1 MGPRRYVA
9 LNPADALKQIRTELG
24 PEAVVLSN
32 REVAEGVEI
41 VAIRPEDLASM
52 SGERSMVAP
61 NLDGAPFAALP
72 MPPSPR
78 APAGSGGGPL
88 VGSRSSGAPSGGGA
102 SGKSRPSR
110 PEGASGSRGRTAIPV
125 IEASPAANRPRAP
138 GSSVMARQRRIEEG
152 QPQSRPLGSGINH
165 ELIIANVSQRSDRDR
180 RRNPVY
186 PPDSD
191 TRVRAKAADT
201 GRDGARD
208 GGGDGGGRRAS
219 VGQAQQPG
227 LPAGPKLAPP
237 VEHDESLHHDSQ
249 LHDDDHSDHADHH
262 DHRHDDHRDQHDDD
276 HAVQSRDNHSD
287 LDRGH
292 ARSKRQGQSSDQ
304 HSARESRLQH
314 QDDPSP
320 SELARDL
327 AEVKRLLQTHVAH
340 TVAAAMSAD
349 SPVRAELLKQMFAA
363 GFSAGMASEMVSQM
377 PEQADIHSAVR
388 WMQERLKADLQTLDV
403 VSTIDEGG
411 VYAFIGP
418 TGVGK
423 TTMVAKL
430 AARCVLRFGRSQVA
444 LLTTDTYRIGAQEQL
459 KVFAKILGLT
469 ITSVRDGADLAHKL
483 EELSRKHVVL
493 LDTAGMG
500 QRDQLMIEQL
510 SLLAEGR
517 QHLKRVLVVS
527 ATTGLHTL
535 DDVYE
540 TYRQALGQEPFWGV
554 VLTKLDEAVSLA
566 PMVECVI
573 RHQLPVLFM
582 ANGQRVPEDLH
593 VPNTGYLVHRSLRV
607 KASIAGSTPL
617 DDHIPTLI
625 ADNLDAWARK
635 KA

>member
-9 LNPADALKQIRTELG
+9 LNPADALKQIRAELG

-32 REVAEGVEI
+32 REVADGVEI
-41 VAIRPEDLASM
+41 VAIRPEDLAKM
-52 SGERSMVAP
+52 SGERSVVMP
-61 NLDGAPFAALP
+61 NPDSAPFAALP
-72 MPPSPR
+72 MPATGATNSPPAVGAADTAVR
-78 APAGSGGGPL
+78 KSAAQRPRPASPTIPVVAPAQ
-88 VGSRSSGAPSGGGA
+88 PSA
-102 SGKSRPSR
+102 RQ
-110 PEGASGSRGRTAIPV
+110 
-125 IEASPAANRPRAP
+125 RAP
-138 GSSVMARQRRIEEG
+138 GASVMARQRRIEDD
-152 QPQSRPLGSGINH
+152 QPANRPLGSGVKH
-165 ELIIANVSQRSDRDR
+165 ELVIANVSQRSDRDR

-186 PPDSD
+186 PPPAA
-191 TRVRAKAADT
+191 AKAPT
-201 GRDGARD
+201 H
-208 GGGDGGGRRAS
+208 RA
-219 VGQAQQPG
+219 A
-227 LPAGPKLAPP
+227 APP
-237 VEHDESLHHDSQ
+237 VQRKAGASERAPQSEPRHFDEEHLDDEHDLHPDDIAGNHRHASEHDYDHAQ
-249 LHDDDHSDHADHH
+249 DDDHDDEPVRRSRNGGSGEAAQGRGRAASTARQQQGTFGPHH
-262 DHRHDDHRDQHDDD
+262 DYADE
-276 HAVQSRDNHSD
+276 AN
-287 LDRGH
+287 
-292 ARSKRQGQSSDQ
+292 
-304 HSARESRLQH
+304 
-314 QDDPSP
+314 P

-340 TVAAAMSAD
+340 TVAAAMTSD
-349 SPVRAELLKQMFAA
+349 TPVRAELLKLMFSA
-363 GFSAGMASEMVSQM
+363 GFSAGMASSMVAEM
-377 PEQADIHSAVR
+377 PEQTDIHAAVR
-388 WMQERLKADLQTLDV
+388 WMQERLKSELQTLDV
-403 VSTIDEGG
+403 VGSIDDGG

-469 ITSVRDGADLAHKL
+469 ITSIRDGADLAHKL
-483 EELSRKHVVL
+483 DELSRKHVVL

-517 QHLKRVLVVS
+517 QKLKRVLVVS

-540 TYRQALGQEPFWGV
+540 TYRQALGESPFWGV

-566 PMVECVI
+566 PMVECAI
-573 RHQLPVLFM
+573 RHRLPVLFM

-607 KASIAGSTPL
+607 KASIAGSTPH

>member
-72 MPPSPR
+72 IPTPARPS
-78 APAGSGGGPL
+78 AGSGTE
-88 VGSRSSGAPSGGGA
+88 SSINARSSETTPS
-102 SGKSRPSR
+102 KTRPSR
-110 PEGASGSRGRTAIPV
+110 SESGSGSSRGRPTIPV
-125 IEASPAANRPRAP
+125 VETSPEAHRQRVP

-152 QPQSRPLGSGINH
+152 QPQSRTLGSGINH
-165 ELIIANVSQRSDRDR
+165 ELIIANVSQRGDRDR

-186 PPDSD
+186 PPDSE
-191 TRVRAKAADT
+191 TRGRARAPTAN
-201 GRDGARD
+201 
-208 GGGDGGGRRAS
+208 GGRRPS
-219 VGQAQQPG
+219 VGQAQQPAQ
-227 LPAGPKLAPP
+227 PVISKHAPP
-237 VEHDESLHHDSQ
+237 LEQDDSLHQ
-249 LHDDDHSDHADHH
+249 DHGDN
-262 DHRHDDHRDQHDDD
+262 HDDHDEDNRDDQRDHQEDFQSAQALGNHHGQDRTQTRDKRQNQSSGPLLAGESRPQHHDD
-276 HAVQSRDNHSD
+276 
-287 LDRGH
+287 
-292 ARSKRQGQSSDQ
+292 
-304 HSARESRLQH
+304 
-314 QDDPSP
+314 PIP

-349 SPVRAELLKQMFAA
+349 SPTRAELLKLMFAA

-377 PEQADIHSAVR
+377 PEQADIHNAVR

-423 TTMVAKL
+423 TTIVAKL

>member
-52 SGERSMVAP
+52 SGERSMVSP
-61 NLDGAPFAALP
+61 NPDGAPFAALP
-72 MPPSPR
+72 MPAATRP
-78 APAGSGGGPL
+78 PAGGAN
-88 VGSRSSGAPSGGGA
+88 APSGGADRSPDRGAGRGSAAA
-102 SGKSRPSR
+102 SGGRSATQTGTKTTRSES
-110 PEGASGSRGRTAIPV
+110 GSGSRGRAAIPV
-125 IEASPAANRPRAP
+125 VESSPPAGRQRAP
-138 GSSVMARQRRIEEG
+138 GASVMARQRRIEEG
-152 QPQSRPLGSGINH
+152 QPANRPLGAGINH
-165 ELIIANVSQRSDRDR
+165 ELVIANVSQRSDRDR

-186 PPDSD
+186 PPPEVE
-191 TRVRAKAADT
+191 TRGRVNPPAAEA
-201 GRDGARD
+201 GRGTPVART
-208 GGGDGGGRRAS
+208 
-219 VGQAQQPG
+219 QQPAQPTPKQAT
-227 LPAGPKLAPP
+227 LPIEQGR
-237 VEHDESLHHDSQ
+237 ERDYQSEQ
-249 LHDDDHSDHADHH
+249 HDDHDDHHGHDQDQDHH
-262 DHRHDDHRDQHDDD
+262 DHPDQRLSQHEP
-276 HAVQSRDNHSD
+276 QSHHP
-287 LDRGH
+287 GH
-292 ARSKRQGQSSDQ
+292 
-304 HSARESRLQH
+304 RESRSA
-314 QDDPSP
+314 QDQNSSDPSR

-349 SPVRAELLKQMFAA
+349 TPVRAELLKQMFAA
-363 GFSAGMASEMVSQM
+363 GFSAGMASDMVSQM

>member
-72 MPPSPR
+72 MPSARLPSG
-78 APAGSGGGPL
+78 GSGGPL
-88 VGSRSSGAPSGGGA
+88 VASQSGGSQSSSAAPTKSRISRSEGQSGA
-102 SGKSRPSR
+102 
-110 PEGASGSRGRTAIPV
+110 RGRSAIPV
-125 IEASPAANRPRAP
+125 VEATALSSRSRAP
-138 GSSVMARQRRIEEG
+138 GASVMARQRRIEEG

-186 PPDSD
+186 PPDSE
-191 TRVRAKAADT
+191 TRGRAKAAAGDS
-201 GRDGARD
+201 GRDGVQD
-208 GGGDGGGRRAS
+208 GSRRTS
-219 VGQAQQPG
+219 VGQAQQPA
-227 LPAGPKLAPP
+227 LPASPKLAPP
-237 VEHDESLHHDSQ
+237 SEHDDSRHHDDH
-249 LHDDDHSDHADHH
+249 LRHDDPAEHH
-262 DHRHDDHRDQHDDD
+262 DHQHDNHEDQHDDG
-276 HAVQSRDNHSD
+276 HPVQAPGDDYRQE
-287 LDRGH
+287 RGQG
-292 ARSKRQGQSSDQ
+292 RNKRAEYSNDPGQ
-304 HSARESRLQH
+304 
-314 QDDPSP
+314 

-363 GFSAGMASEMVSQM
+363 GFSAGMASEMVAQM

-388 WMQERLKADLQTLDV
+388 WMQERLKADLRTLDV

>member
-52 SGERSMVAP
+52 SGERSMVSP
-61 NLDGAPFAALP
+61 NPDGAPFAALP
-72 MPPSPR
+72 MPTATRP
-78 APAGSGGGPL
+78 PASGIGT
-88 VGSRSSGAPSGGGA
+88 PSGGANRSADRSPERGPDRGA
-102 SGKSRPSR
+102 GRGLATGPGGRPS
-110 PEGASGSRGRTAIPV
+110 AQSGTKTTRSESGPAPRGRSAIPV
-125 IEASPAANRPRAP
+125 VESSPPAGRQRAP
-138 GSSVMARQRRIEEG
+138 GASVMARQRRIEEG
-152 QPQSRPLGSGINH
+152 QPANRPLGAGINH
-165 ELIIANVSQRSDRDR
+165 ELVIANVSQRSDRDR

-186 PPDSD
+186 PPPDVE
-191 TRVRAKAADT
+191 TRGRANPPASEA
-201 GRDGARD
+201 GRGTSVARTQQ
-208 GGGDGGGRRAS
+208 
-219 VGQAQQPG
+219 QAQPTSEQATPPIEQDHDRDFQHEQHDDEHDDHHHAQDQDHHDRPDQRLSQHESQGQQPG
-227 LPAGPKLAPP
+227 DR
-237 VEHDESLHHDSQ
+237 EYRSS
-249 LHDDDHSDHADHH
+249 
-262 DHRHDDHRDQHDDD
+262 RDQN
-276 HAVQSRDNHSD
+276 SN
-287 LDRGH
+287 
-292 ARSKRQGQSSDQ
+292 
-304 HSARESRLQH
+304 
-314 QDDPSP
+314 DPSR

-349 SPVRAELLKQMFAA
+349 TPVRAELLKQMFGA
-363 GFSAGMASEMVSQM
+363 GFSAGMASDMVSQM

-493 LDTAGMG
+493 LDPAGMG

>member
-72 MPPSPR
+72 MPPAR
-78 APAGSGGGPL
+78 LPAGGGGPL
-88 VGSRSSGAPSGGGA
+88 VASQSGGSQSSSA
-102 SGKSRPSR
+102 APAKSRNTRSEGSPS
-110 PEGASGSRGRTAIPV
+110 SRGRSAIPV
-125 IEASPAANRPRAP
+125 VETSPAANRPRAP

-186 PPDSD
+186 PPDSE
-191 TRVRAKAADT
+191 TRGRAKAPAVDG
-201 GRDGARD
+201 GRDGGRD
-208 GGGDGGGRRAS
+208 GVQDGSRRAS
-219 VGQAQQPG
+219 VGPAQQPA
-227 LPAGPKLAPP
+227 LPASPKLAPP
-237 VEHDESLHHDSQ
+237 SEHDDSRHHDDH
-249 LHDDDHSDHADHH
+249 LRHDDPADHH
-262 DHRHDDHRDQHDDD
+262 VHQHDDHEDQHDDG
-276 HAVQSRDNHSD
+276 HPVQAPADDYRQE
-287 LDRGH
+287 RGQVRNKQ
-292 ARSKRQGQSSDQ
+292 AQYSN
-304 HSARESRLQH
+304 
-314 QDDPSP
+314 DPSQ

-363 GFSAGMASEMVSQM
+363 GFSAGMASEMVAQM

>member
-72 MPPSPR
+72 MPSPAR
-78 APAGSGGGPL
+78 LPAGSGGGPL
-88 VGSRSSGAPSGGGA
+88 VGSQSSAGQLAGAP
-102 SGKSRPSR
+102 GKSRSSR
-110 PEGASGSRGRTAIPV
+110 SDAASSPRGRAAIPV
-125 IEASPAANRPRAP
+125 VEASPAANRPRAP

-186 PPDSD
+186 PPDNE
-191 TRVRAKAADT
+191 TRGRARAPAVDRGQDAGADEDREV
-201 GRDGARD
+201 GRLP
-208 GGGDGGGRRAS
+208 S
-219 VGQAQQPG
+219 VGQAQQSA
-227 LPAGPKLAPP
+227 LPVSPKLAPP
-237 VEHDESLHHDSQ
+237 SEYDDALHHDDEFNHND
-249 LHDDDHSDHADHH
+249 HDDDHN
-262 DHRHDDHRDQHDDD
+262 DHRAHQRNDPTDQHDHGQARNKRPDD
-276 HAVQSRDNHSD
+276 SSGQQPAS
-287 LDRGH
+287 H
-292 ARSKRQGQSSDQ
+292 ARAQ
-304 HSARESRLQH
+304 HSN
-314 QDDPSP
+314 DPSR
-320 SELARDL
+320 SDLARDL

-349 SPVRAELLKQMFAA
+349 SPIRAELLKQMFAA

-388 WMQERLKADLQTLDV
+388 WMQERLKSDLQTLDV

-573 RHQLPVLFM
+573 RHRLPVLFM

>member
-72 MPPSPR
+72 MPSAR
-78 APAGSGGGPL
+78 APVGSGGGPL
-88 VGSRSSGAPSGGGA
+88 VGSQPGGSQSSSAAPS
-102 SGKSRPSR
+102 KSRNPRS
-110 PEGASGSRGRTAIPV
+110 EVQSGTRGRSAIPV
-125 IEASPAANRPRAP
+125 LEAPASASRSRAP
-138 GSSVMARQRRIEEG
+138 GASVMARQRRIEEG

-186 PPDSD
+186 PPGGE
-191 TRVRAKAADT
+191 TRGRTKDPVADD
-201 GRDGARD
+201 GRDSA
-208 GGGDGGGRRAS
+208 GDRGRRS
-219 VGQAQQPG
+219 TVGQTQQPA
-227 LPAGPKLAPP
+227 LPVSPKLSLPS
-237 VEHDESLHHDSQ
+237 EQDNSLQHDAHLHH
-249 LHDDDHSDHADHH
+249 DDHSDHQHHHH
-262 DHRHDDHRDQHDDD
+262 DDRSDQHDDGHQAQAHED
-276 HAVQSRDNHSD
+276 HQVRDQVHSRNP
-287 LDRGH
+287 GN
-292 ARSKRQGQSSDQ
+292 KREQY
-304 HSARESRLQH
+304 R
-314 QDDPSP
+314 DDPSQ

>member
-9 LNPADALKQIRTELG
+9 QNPADALKQIRLELG

-32 REVAEGVEI
+32 REVDDGVEI

-52 SGERSMVAP
+52 SGERSVVAP
-61 NLDGAPFAALP
+61 NSEGAPFAALP
-72 MPPSPR
+72 MPASPR
-78 APAGSGGGPL
+78 AVAETPPTP
-88 VGSRSSGAPSGGGA
+88 SRRSGAAAEGGRSANGTRQAVARTRSASADGAPVA
-102 SGKSRPSR
+102 SGAT
-110 PEGASGSRGRTAIPV
+110 G
-125 IEASPAANRPRAP
+125 RPRAP
-138 GSSVMARQRRIEEG
+138 GASVMARQRRLEED
-152 QPQSRPLGSGINH
+152 QPANRPLGSGFNH
-165 ELIIANVSQRSDRDR
+165 ELVIANVSQRSDRDR

-186 PPDSD
+186 PPAEPPRARKSLRERDTSEETHESPLARPATAAYERDSAHAAPAPLHAPALP
-191 TRVRAKAADT
+191 VRSNAPEPWQNDATSDN
-201 GRDGARD
+201 
-208 GGGDGGGRRAS
+208 S
-219 VGQAQQPG
+219 AQT
-227 LPAGPKLAPP
+227 L
-237 VEHDESLHHDSQ
+237 
-249 LHDDDHSDHADHH
+249 
-262 DHRHDDHRDQHDDD
+262 
-276 HAVQSRDNHSD
+276 
-287 LDRGH
+287 
-292 ARSKRQGQSSDQ
+292 
-304 HSARESRLQH
+304 
-314 QDDPSP
+314 
-320 SELARDL
+320 ELARDL

-340 TVAAAMSAD
+340 SVAASMTTD
-349 SPVRAELLKQMFAA
+349 TPVRAELLKQMFAA
-363 GFSAGMASEMVSQM
+363 GFSAGLASNLVAEM
-377 PEQADIHSAVR
+377 PEQPHLHAAVL
-388 WMQERLKADLQTLDV
+388 WMQERLKADLRTLDV
-403 VSTIDEGG
+403 VSSIDDGG

-430 AARCVLRFGRSQVA
+430 AARCVLRFGRSRVA

-517 QHLKRVLVVS
+517 QHLKRILVVS

-593 VPNTGYLVHRSLRV
+593 VPNTGYLVHRSLRA
-607 KASIAGSTPL
+607 KATIMGSTPL
-617 DDHIPTLI
+617 DEHIPTLI

-635 KA
+635 

>member
-72 MPPSPR
+72 MP
-78 APAGSGGGPL
+78 APARTATSNGGSAGVAAGATQ
-88 VGSRSSGAPSGGGA
+88 SGPSGRSKA
-102 SGKSRPSR
+102 SR
-110 PEGASGSRGRTAIPV
+110 ADSGTGTRGRAAIPV
-125 IEASPAANRPRAP
+125 VDASPPLSRQRTP
-138 GSSVMARQRRIEEG
+138 GASVMARQRRIEEG

-186 PPDSD
+186 PPDSE
-191 TRVRAKAADT
+191 TRGRAKAPAT
-201 GRDGARD
+201 ESSRD
-208 GGGDGGGRRAS
+208 GGRDTGRRAS
-219 VGQAQQPG
+219 VGQAQQPP
-227 LPAGPKLAPP
+227 LPVAPKIPP
-237 VEHDESLHHDSQ
+237 PLEHDESDHDDDQLHHDD
-249 LHDDDHSDHADHH
+249 HGDRHEHHPDDHSNQQDDS
-262 DHRHDDHRDQHDDD
+262 HRVQANDDHSVRGSGQ
-276 HAVQSRDNHSD
+276 ATAKRAPHS
-287 LDRGH
+287 
-292 ARSKRQGQSSDQ
+292 
-304 HSARESRLQH
+304 
-314 QDDPSP
+314 DDPSP

>member
-72 MPPSPR
+72 MP
-78 APAGSGGGPL
+78 APARPPAGGAGGPL
-88 VGSRSSGAPSGGGA
+88 VGSPSGGSQSGTA
-102 SGKSRPSR
+102 GSGKSRSSR
-110 PEGASGSRGRTAIPV
+110 SEGASGSRGRPAIPV
-125 IEASPAANRPRAP
+125 VDATTANRPRTP

-186 PPDSD
+186 PPDSEK
-191 TRVRAKAADT
+191 RGRANAPTAD
-201 GRDGARD
+201 D
-208 GGGDGGGRRAS
+208 GRRAS
-219 VGQAQQPG
+219 VDQAQQPT
-227 LPAGPKLAPP
+227 LPLSPKLPP
-237 VEHDESLHHDSQ
+237 PSGHDDSLHY
-249 LHDDDHSDHADHH
+249 DDHHDDHH
-262 DHRHDDHRDQHDDD
+262 DHHEERHEDRSDQHDVSHPVQAHDDHHGHEQS
-276 HAVQSRDNHSD
+276 QSRI
-287 LDRGH
+287 
-292 ARSKRQGQSSDQ
+292 KRTQ
-304 HSARESRLQH
+304 HN
-314 QDDPSP
+314 DPSS

-349 SPVRAELLKQMFAA
+349 SPMRAELLKQMFAA
-363 GFSAGMASEMVSQM
+363 GFSAGMASEMVAQM

-573 RHQLPVLFM
+573 RHKLPVLFM

-593 VPNTGYLVHRSLRV
+593 VPNSGYLVHRSLRV

>member
-72 MPPSPR
+72 IP
-78 APAGSGGGPL
+78 APTRSTPGNGTESSIAARSGGTT
-88 VGSRSSGAPSGGGA
+88 SS
-102 SGKSRPSR
+102 KTRPSR
-110 PEGASGSRGRTAIPV
+110 PESGPGSSRGRPSIPV
-125 IEASPAANRPRAP
+125 VETSPEVHRQRAP

-152 QPQSRPLGSGINH
+152 QPQSRTLGSGINH
-165 ELIIANVSQRSDRDR
+165 ELIIANVSQRGDRDR

-186 PPDSD
+186 PPGSE
-191 TRVRAKAADT
+191 TRGRVTAPTAD
-201 GRDGARD
+201 GS
-208 GGGDGGGRRAS
+208 RRAS
-219 VGQAQQPG
+219 VGQAQQPAQ
-227 LPAGPKLAPP
+227 PVIPEHAPP
-237 VEHDESLHHDSQ
+237 LEHDESLH
-249 LHDDDHSDHADHH
+249 DHLGNHVDHNEDI
-262 DHRHDDHRDQHDDD
+262 RGDHRDHQEDF
-276 HAVQSRDNHSD
+276 QSAQARGNHHGQ
-287 LDRGH
+287 DRAQ
-292 ARSKRQGQSSDQ
+292 ARLKRQRESSDQ
-304 HSARESRLQH
+304 LLAGEFRLQH
-314 QDDPSP
+314 HDDPIP
-320 SELARDL
+320 TELARDL

-349 SPVRAELLKQMFAA
+349 SPVRAELLKLMFAA
-363 GFSAGMASEMVSQM
+363 GFSAGMASEMVAQM

-388 WMQERLKADLQTLDV
+388 WMQERLKADLKTLDV

>member
-9 LNPADALKQIRTELG
+9 QNPADALKQIRLELG

-32 REVAEGVEI
+32 REVDDGVEI

-52 SGERSMVAP
+52 SGVRSVVAP
-61 NLDGAPFAALP
+61 NSEGAPFAALP
-72 MPPSPR
+72 MPASPR
-78 APAGSGGGPL
+78 ASSEAPPAARGRGS
-88 VGSRSSGAPSGGGA
+88 SA
-102 SGKSRPSR
+102 
-110 PEGASGSRGRTAIPV
+110 EGSRGGAGARPASTRTRAAGAETAPI
-125 IEASPAANRPRAP
+125 ASGAATRPRAP
-138 GSSVMARQRRIEEG
+138 GSSVMARQRRLEED
-152 QPQSRPLGSGINH
+152 QPANRPLGSGVNH
-165 ELIIANVSQRSDRDR
+165 ELVIANVSQRSDRDR

-186 PPDSD
+186 PPAESPRARKSLGEREANLD
-191 TRVRAKAADT
+191 TEESPLARPAAASFEHAPNAAPT
-201 GRDGARD
+201 PQHAPALAT
-208 GGGDGGGRRAS
+208 RAS
-219 VGQAQQPG
+219 APDPWQNQSVPGNEAQT
-227 LPAGPKLAPP
+227 L
-237 VEHDESLHHDSQ
+237 EF
-249 LHDDDHSDHADHH
+249 
-262 DHRHDDHRDQHDDD
+262 
-276 HAVQSRDNHSD
+276 
-287 LDRGH
+287 
-292 ARSKRQGQSSDQ
+292 
-304 HSARESRLQH
+304 
-314 QDDPSP
+314 
-320 SELARDL
+320 ARDL

-340 TVAAAMSAD
+340 SVAAAMTTD
-349 SPVRAELLKQMFAA
+349 TPVRAELLKQMFSA
-363 GFSAGMASEMVSQM
+363 GFSAGLASSLVAEM
-377 PEQADIHSAVR
+377 PEQPHLPAAVL
-388 WMQERLKADLQTLDV
+388 WMQERLKADLRTLDV
-403 VSTIDEGG
+403 VGSIDDGG

-430 AARCVLRFGRSQVA
+430 AARCVLRFGRSRVA

-517 QHLKRVLVVS
+517 QHLKRILVVS

-535 DDVYE
+535 DDIYE

-607 KASIAGSTPL
+607 KATIMGSTPL
-617 DDHIPTLI
+617 DEHIPTLI

-635 KA
+635 

>member
-72 MPPSPR
+72 MPSPAR
-78 APAGSGGGPL
+78 LPTSGSGGPFA
-88 VGSRSSGAPSGGGA
+88 GSQPSGAQSGGGTSGRSRPPRSEAA
-102 SGKSRPSR
+102 SGP
-110 PEGASGSRGRTAIPV
+110 RGRAAIPV
-125 IEASPAANRPRAP
+125 VEATSAANRSRAP

-165 ELIIANVSQRSDRDR
+165 ELIIANVSQRGDRDR

-186 PPDSD
+186 PPESEG
-191 TRVRAKAADT
+191 RGRAKTPVAGLDRGAGSDASREI
-201 GRDGARD
+201 GRQAT
-208 GGGDGGGRRAS
+208 
-219 VGQAQQPG
+219 VGQAQQP
-227 LPAGPKLAPP
+227 LVPVSSTLAPSMGHGDP
-237 VEHDESLHHDSQ
+237 IHHDDQ
-249 LHDDDHSDHADHH
+249 PHHDDHDGHH
-262 DHRHDDHRDQHDDD
+262 DHQHNDRSGQHD
-276 HAVQSRDNHSD
+276 
-287 LDRGH
+287 GG
-292 ARSKRQGQSSDQ
+292 QGRTERPRESSDRPTANQ
-304 HSARESRLQH
+304 VRTQQSN
-314 QDDPSP
+314 DPSS

-540 TYRQALGQEPFWGV
+540 TYRQALGAEPFWGV

>member
-1 MGPRRYVA
+1 
-9 LNPADALKQIRTELG
+9 
-24 PEAVVLSN
+24 
-32 REVAEGVEI
+32 
-41 VAIRPEDLASM
+41 
-52 SGERSMVAP
+52 
-61 NLDGAPFAALP
+61 
-72 MPPSPR
+72 
-78 APAGSGGGPL
+78 
-88 VGSRSSGAPSGGGA
+88 
-102 SGKSRPSR
+102 
-110 PEGASGSRGRTAIPV
+110 
-125 IEASPAANRPRAP
+125 
-138 GSSVMARQRRIEEG
+138 MARQRRIEEG
-152 QPQSRPLGSGINH
+152 QPQTRPLGSGINH
-165 ELIIANVSQRSDRDR
+165 ELIIANVSQRGDRDR

-186 PPDSD
+186 PPDSE
-191 TRVRAKAADT
+191 
-201 GRDGARD
+201 GRGRGEPASAGGSRD
-208 GGGDGGGRRAS
+208 AGSDASRQVGRRAT
-219 VGQAQQPG
+219 VGQAQQAA
-227 LPAGPKLAPP
+227 LPVSPKFAPSSGQ
-237 VEHDESLHHDSQ
+237 VESTHDADQSHL
-249 LHDDDHSDHADHH
+249 DDHGDDRNYHRDHPHNDQS
-262 DHRHDDHRDQHDDD
+262 DQHDD
-276 HAVQSRDNHSD
+276 
-287 LDRGH
+287 GH
-292 ARSKRQGQSSDQ
+292 ARGERPNEPPDPRPGNQVRTQQSN
-304 HSARESRLQH
+304 
-314 QDDPSP
+314 DPSS

>member
-52 SGERSMVAP
+52 SGERSMVSP
-61 NLDGAPFAALP
+61 NPDGAPFAALP
-72 MPPSPR
+72 MPAASR
-78 APAGSGGGPL
+78 APAGGTGT
-88 VGSRSSGAPSGGGA
+88 PSGGGDRG
-102 SGKSRPSR
+102 SGRGSATGPGGRS
-110 PEGASGSRGRTAIPV
+110 AAQSGTKTTRSESGPAPRGRAAIPV
-125 IEASPAANRPRAP
+125 VESSPPAGRQRAP
-138 GSSVMARQRRIEEG
+138 GASVMARQRRIEEG
-152 QPQSRPLGSGINH
+152 QPANRPLGAGINH
-165 ELIIANVSQRSDRDR
+165 ELVIANVSQRGDRDR

-186 PPDSD
+186 PPPGVES
-191 TRVRAKAADT
+191 RGRANPPASEAARGT
-201 GRDGARD
+201 SVARPQQ
-208 GGGDGGGRRAS
+208 
-219 VGQAQQPG
+219 QAQPTVTQ
-227 LPAGPKLAPP
+227 AQAPI
-237 VEHDESLHHDSQ
+237 EQGHDRDFQHEQHNDD
-249 LHDDDHSDHADHH
+249 HDDHHHAHDRDQDQDHH
-262 DHRHDDHRDQHDDD
+262 DRPDPRLSRQEP
-276 HAVQSRDNHSD
+276 QSHQ
-287 LDRGH
+287 RGH
-292 ARSKRQGQSSDQ
+292 RESQSAQDQNSSDP
-304 HSARESRLQH
+304 SR
-314 QDDPSP
+314 

-349 SPVRAELLKQMFAA
+349 TPVRAELLKQMFAA
-363 GFSAGMASEMVSQM
+363 GFSAGMASDMVSQM

>member
-1 MGPRRYVA
+1 
-9 LNPADALKQIRTELG
+9 
-24 PEAVVLSN
+24 
-32 REVAEGVEI
+32 
-41 VAIRPEDLASM
+41 
-52 SGERSMVAP
+52 
-61 NLDGAPFAALP
+61 
-72 MPPSPR
+72 
-78 APAGSGGGPL
+78 
-88 VGSRSSGAPSGGGA
+88 
-102 SGKSRPSR
+102 
-110 PEGASGSRGRTAIPV
+110 
-125 IEASPAANRPRAP
+125 
-138 GSSVMARQRRIEEG
+138 MARQRRIEEG

-186 PPDSD
+186 PPDSEK
-191 TRVRAKAADT
+191 RGRANAPTAD
-201 GRDGARD
+201 D
-208 GGGDGGGRRAS
+208 GRRAS
-219 VGQAQQPG
+219 VDQAQQPT
-227 LPAGPKLAPP
+227 LPLSPKLPP
-237 VEHDESLHHDSQ
+237 PSGHDDSLHY
-249 LHDDDHSDHADHH
+249 DDHHDDHH
-262 DHRHDDHRDQHDDD
+262 DHHEERHEDRSDQHDVSHPVQAHDDHHGHEQS
-276 HAVQSRDNHSD
+276 QSRI
-287 LDRGH
+287 
-292 ARSKRQGQSSDQ
+292 KRTQ
-304 HSARESRLQH
+304 HN
-314 QDDPSP
+314 DPSS

-349 SPVRAELLKQMFAA
+349 SPMRAELLKQMFAA
-363 GFSAGMASEMVSQM
+363 GFSAGMASEMVAQM

-573 RHQLPVLFM
+573 RHKLPVLFM

>member
-61 NLDGAPFAALP
+61 NQDGAPFAALP
-72 MPPSPR
+72 MPASAR
-78 APAGSGGGPL
+78 LPAGSGGAQSG
-88 VGSRSSGAPSGGGA
+88 VGKSGLAQAGGSQSSGGGSSGA
-102 SGKSRPSR
+102 SGKSRTPRS
-110 PEGASGSRGRTAIPV
+110 EGASGSRGRAAIPV
-125 IEASPAANRPRAP
+125 VESSPAANRPRAP

-165 ELIIANVSQRSDRDR
+165 ELIIANVSQRGDRDR

-186 PPDSD
+186 PPDSE
-191 TRVRAKAADT
+191 TRGRAKAPEVD
-201 GRDGARD
+201 GGLDGARD
-208 GGGDGGGRRAS
+208 TGRRAS
-219 VGQAQQPG
+219 VGQAQQP
-227 LPAGPKLAPP
+227 AQAVSPKLAPP
-237 VEHDESLHHDSQ
+237 AEHDDSPHQDDQ
-249 LHDDDHSDHADHH
+249 L
-262 DHRHDDHRDQHDDD
+262 RHDDHDDYND
-276 HAVQSRDNHSD
+276 
-287 LDRGH
+287 
-292 ARSKRQGQSSDQ
+292 
-304 HSARESRLQH
+304 H
-314 QDDPSP
+314 QDIDHPNQNDHGRPAPTQGHHQGPRSGEAGNKREHQSNDPSP

>member
-72 MPPSPR
+72 MPTSAR
-78 APAGSGGGPL
+78 LPAGNGGGSSVGSPSGGAQPGT
-88 VGSRSSGAPSGGGA
+88 GKSRSSRS
-102 SGKSRPSR
+102 
-110 PEGASGSRGRTAIPV
+110 EGASGSRGRAAIPV
-125 IEASPAANRPRAP
+125 VEASTAASRPRAP

-152 QPQSRPLGSGINH
+152 QPQSRSLGGGINH
-165 ELIIANVSQRSDRDR
+165 ELIIANVSQRGDRDR

-186 PPDSD
+186 PPDNE
-191 TRVRAKAADT
+191 TRGRTKAPSTDG
-201 GRDGARD
+201 GRDE
-208 GGGDGGGRRAS
+208 GRRAS
-219 VGQAQQPG
+219 VGQAQQPAQ
-227 LPAGPKLAPP
+227 PISPKLPP
-237 VEHDESLHHDSQ
+237 PLERVDSLHHDDRF
-249 LHDDDHSDHADHH
+249 HRDDQNDHH
-262 DHRHDDHRDQHDDD
+262 DEHHEDHSGQYEHGHPVQAHDDHHDED
-276 HAVQSRDNHSD
+276 
-287 LDRGH
+287 
-292 ARSKRQGQSSDQ
+292 QGQAPNRRAKDSSDRQPASFAREQ
-304 HSARESRLQH
+304 HSN
-314 QDDPSP
+314 DPSP

>member
-72 MPPSPR
+72 MPG
-78 APAGSGGGPL
+78 PARLSAGGGGGPL
-88 VGSRSSGAPSGGGA
+88 AGSPSGGSQSGTA
-102 SGKSRPSR
+102 GSGKSRPSR
-110 PEGASGSRGRTAIPV
+110 SEGASGSRGRSAIPV
-125 IEASPAANRPRAP
+125 VDATPANRPRAP

-186 PPDSD
+186 PPDSEK
-191 TRVRAKAADT
+191 RGRANAPTAD
-201 GRDGARD
+201 
-208 GGGDGGGRRAS
+208 GGRRAS
-219 VGQAQQPG
+219 VGQAQQPT
-227 LPAGPKLAPP
+227 LPVSPKLPP
-237 VEHDESLHHDSQ
+237 PSD
-249 LHDDDHSDHADHH
+249 HDDSPHYDDHH
-262 DHRHDDHRDQHDDD
+262 DDHNDHHEHRHDDRSDQHDDSHPVQAHDD
-276 HAVQSRDNHSD
+276 HH
-287 LDRGH
+287 GH
-292 ARSKRQGQSSDQ
+292 ERGQSSIKRTQ
-304 HSARESRLQH
+304 HN
-314 QDDPSP
+314 DPSS

-349 SPVRAELLKQMFAA
+349 SPVRAELLKQMFAT

-388 WMQERLKADLQTLDV
+388 WMQERLKADLKTLDV

>member
-72 MPPSPR
+72 MPPAR
-78 APAGSGGGPL
+78 LPAGGGGPL
-88 VGSRSSGAPSGGGA
+88 VASQSGGSQSSSA
-102 SGKSRPSR
+102 APAKSRNTRSEGSPS
-110 PEGASGSRGRTAIPV
+110 SRGRSAIPV
-125 IEASPAANRPRAP
+125 VETSPAANRPRAP

-186 PPDSD
+186 PPDSE
-191 TRVRAKAADT
+191 TRGRAKAPAVDG
-201 GRDGARD
+201 GRDGGRD
-208 GGGDGGGRRAS
+208 GVQDGVRRAS
-219 VGQAQQPG
+219 VGPAQQPA
-227 LPAGPKLAPP
+227 LPASPKLAPP
-237 VEHDESLHHDSQ
+237 SEHDDSRHHDDHLHHD
-249 LHDDDHSDHADHH
+249 DHADHH
-262 DHRHDDHRDQHDDD
+262 GHQHDDHEGQHDDG
-276 HAVQSRDNHSD
+276 HPVQAPADDYRQE
-287 LDRGH
+287 RGQVRNKQ
-292 ARSKRQGQSSDQ
+292 AQYSN
-304 HSARESRLQH
+304 
-314 QDDPSP
+314 DPSQ

-363 GFSAGMASEMVSQM
+363 GFSAGMASEMVAQM

>member
-72 MPPSPR
+72 MPPPAR
-78 APAGSGGGPL
+78 LPAGSGGGPSAGSPS
-88 VGSRSSGAPSGGGA
+88 VGTPSGGAQSGTGGP
-102 SGKSRPSR
+102 GKSRSTR
-110 PEGASGSRGRTAIPV
+110 SEGAPGSRGRAAIPV
-125 IEASPAANRPRAP
+125 VEASPAANRSRAP

-186 PPDSD
+186 PPENE
-191 TRVRAKAADT
+191 TRGRAKAPSADGVRDG
-201 GRDGARD
+201 GRDGV
-208 GGGDGGGRRAS
+208 RRAS
-219 VGQAQQPG
+219 VGQAQQPA
-227 LPAGPKLAPP
+227 LPVSPKLASPSR
-237 VEHDESLHHDSQ
+237 HDEQLDHDDQLHHADHNDHQ
-249 LHDDDHSDHADHH
+249 DHHHGDHSDEYDDEHPAQARDDHH
-262 DHRHDDHRDQHDDD
+262 DHGR
-276 HAVQSRDNHSD
+276 NE
-287 LDRGH
+287 
-292 ARSKRQGQSSDQ
+292 ARNKRTTESSDRQQVSHGRTQ
-304 HSARESRLQH
+304 HSN
-314 QDDPSP
+314 DPSS

>member
-72 MPPSPR
+72 MPPPAR
-78 APAGSGGGPL
+78 LPAGSGRGPL
-88 VGSRSSGAPSGGGA
+88 VGSQSGGSQ
-102 SGKSRPSR
+102 SGSAAPAKSRSPRSEGPS
-110 PEGASGSRGRTAIPV
+110 SSRGRAAIPV
-125 IEASPAANRPRAP
+125 VEASPAANRPRAP

-186 PPDSD
+186 PPDSE
-191 TRVRAKAADT
+191 TRGRAKAPSADQV
-201 GRDGARD
+201 RDGERD
-208 GGGDGGGRRAS
+208 EGRRTS
-219 VGQAQQPG
+219 VGQAQPPA
-227 LPAGPKLAPP
+227 LPASPKLAPP
-237 VEHDESLHHDSQ
+237 SEHDDSLHHDDH
-249 LHDDDHSDHADHH
+249 LHRDD
-262 DHRHDDHRDQHDDD
+262 HDDHQDHHHDGRLDQHEDGQGRNIR
-276 HAVQSRDNHSD
+276 ANESSD
-287 LDRGH
+287 RQPANH
-292 ARSKRQGQSSDQ
+292 ARAQYSN
-304 HSARESRLQH
+304 
-314 QDDPSP
+314 DPSQ

>member
-32 REVAEGVEI
+32 REVADGVEI

-72 MPPSPR
+72 MPPPAR
-78 APAGSGGGPL
+78 MPAGSGGGPL
-88 VGSRSSGAPSGGGA
+88 GGGRSGDPQLGGVA
-102 SGKSRPSR
+102 PGKSRTSR
-110 PEGASGSRGRTAIPV
+110 SEGGSGSRGRAAIPV
-125 IEASPAANRPRAP
+125 VDATPAANRPRAP

-152 QPQSRPLGSGINH
+152 QPQGRPLGSGINH

-186 PPDSD
+186 PPDSE
-191 TRVRAKAADT
+191 TRGRAKIPAT
-201 GRDGARD
+201 GEGRDGARD
-208 GGGDGGGRRAS
+208 GGSVEGLRAT
-219 VGQAQQPG
+219 VGQVQQPA
-227 LPAGPKLAPP
+227 LPASPKIDPP
-237 VEHDESLHHDSQ
+237 SG
-249 LHDDDHSDHADHH
+249 HDDSRHYDDHH
-262 DHRHDDHRDQHDDD
+262 DDHDDHQEHRHDDRPDQHDDGQPAQVHD
-276 HAVQSRDNHSD
+276 NHHSHEQIQSR
-287 LDRGH
+287 
-292 ARSKRQGQSSDQ
+292 SKQTQQS
-304 HSARESRLQH
+304 
-314 QDDPSP
+314 DPSS

>member
-32 REVAEGVEI
+32 REVSEGVEI

-72 MPPSPR
+72 MPPSTR
-78 APAGSGGGPL
+78 LPAGSGRGPL
-88 VGSRSSGAPSGGGA
+88 VSSQSGTSQSSSGAPA
-102 SGKSRPSR
+102 KSRSPRS
-110 PEGASGSRGRTAIPV
+110 EGSSGSRGRSAIPV
-125 IEASPAANRPRAP
+125 VEASPAANRPRAP

-186 PPDSD
+186 PPDNE
-191 TRVRAKAADT
+191 TRGRAKPPAADE
-201 GRDGARD
+201 
-208 GGGDGGGRRAS
+208 GGDGGRGEGRRPS
-219 VGQAQQPG
+219 VGPAQQPA
-227 LPAGPKLAPP
+227 LPVSPRLAPP
-237 VEHDESLHHDSQ
+237 LEHDDPLHHDERP
-249 LHDDDHSDHADHH
+249 HRDDHVDHRDHEHDDHSDH
-262 DHRHDDHRDQHDDD
+262 HDDGQVRNSRPNE
-276 HAVQSRDNHSD
+276 SRDRQPAN
-287 LDRGH
+287 H
-292 ARSKRQGQSSDQ
+292 ARAQQSN
-304 HSARESRLQH
+304 
-314 QDDPSP
+314 DPSQ

-423 TTMVAKL
+423 TTIVAKL

-617 DDHIPTLI
+617 NDHIPTLI

>member
-1 MGPRRYVA
+1 
-9 LNPADALKQIRTELG
+9 
-24 PEAVVLSN
+24 
-32 REVAEGVEI
+32 
-41 VAIRPEDLASM
+41 
-52 SGERSMVAP
+52 
-61 NLDGAPFAALP
+61 
-72 MPPSPR
+72 
-78 APAGSGGGPL
+78 
-88 VGSRSSGAPSGGGA
+88 
-102 SGKSRPSR
+102 
-110 PEGASGSRGRTAIPV
+110 
-125 IEASPAANRPRAP
+125 
-138 GSSVMARQRRIEEG
+138 MARQRRIEEG
-152 QPQSRPLGSGINH
+152 QPQSRPLGGGINH
-165 ELIIANVSQRSDRDR
+165 ELIIANVSQRADRDR

-186 PPDSD
+186 PPDNE
-191 TRVRAKAADT
+191 TRGRAKAAVADRS
-201 GRDGARD
+201 RDAGSD
-208 GGGDGGGRRAS
+208 GGGEVGRRAS
-219 VGQAQQPG
+219 VGQAQQSA
-227 LPAGPKLAPP
+227 LPVTPKLAPP
-237 VEHDESLHHDSQ
+237 STHDDSPHHDDQ
-249 LHDDDHSDHADHH
+249 FHHDDHDDDHNA
-262 DHRHDDHRDQHDDD
+262 HRDHQNND
-276 HAVQSRDNHSD
+276 H
-287 LDRGH
+287 
-292 ARSKRQGQSSDQ
+292 SDQ
-304 HSARESRLQH
+304 HNDGQARNKRPNESSDRQPANH
-314 QDDPSP
+314 ARAQYSNDPSQ

>member
-1 MGPRRYVA
+1 M
-9 LNPADALKQIRTELG
+9 L
-24 PEAVVLSN
+24 
-32 REVAEGVEI
+32 
-41 VAIRPEDLASM
+41 
-52 SGERSMVAP
+52 
-61 NLDGAPFAALP
+61 
-72 MPPSPR
+72 
-78 APAGSGGGPL
+78 
-88 VGSRSSGAPSGGGA
+88 
-102 SGKSRPSR
+102 
-110 PEGASGSRGRTAIPV
+110 
-125 IEASPAANRPRAP
+125 
-138 GSSVMARQRRIEEG
+138 
-152 QPQSRPLGSGINH
+152 
-165 ELIIANVSQRSDRDR
+165 
-180 RRNPVY
+180 
-186 PPDSD
+186 
-191 TRVRAKAADT
+191 
-201 GRDGARD
+201 
-208 GGGDGGGRRAS
+208 
-219 VGQAQQPG
+219 
-227 LPAGPKLAPP
+227 
-237 VEHDESLHHDSQ
+237 
-249 LHDDDHSDHADHH
+249 
-262 DHRHDDHRDQHDDD
+262 
-276 HAVQSRDNHSD
+276 
-287 LDRGH
+287 
-292 ARSKRQGQSSDQ
+292 
-304 HSARESRLQH
+304 
-314 QDDPSP
+314 
-320 SELARDL
+320 
-327 AEVKRLLQTHVAH
+327 
-340 TVAAAMSAD
+340 AD

>member
-1 MGPRRYVA
+1 
-9 LNPADALKQIRTELG
+9 L
-24 PEAVVLSN
+24 
-32 REVAEGVEI
+32 
-41 VAIRPEDLASM
+41 
-52 SGERSMVAP
+52 
-61 NLDGAPFAALP
+61 
-72 MPPSPR
+72 
-78 APAGSGGGPL
+78 
-88 VGSRSSGAPSGGGA
+88 
-102 SGKSRPSR
+102 
-110 PEGASGSRGRTAIPV
+110 
-125 IEASPAANRPRAP
+125 
-138 GSSVMARQRRIEEG
+138 
-152 QPQSRPLGSGINH
+152 
-165 ELIIANVSQRSDRDR
+165 
-180 RRNPVY
+180 
-186 PPDSD
+186 
-191 TRVRAKAADT
+191 
-201 GRDGARD
+201 
-208 GGGDGGGRRAS
+208 
-219 VGQAQQPG
+219 
-227 LPAGPKLAPP
+227 
-237 VEHDESLHHDSQ
+237 
-249 LHDDDHSDHADHH
+249 
-262 DHRHDDHRDQHDDD
+262 
-276 HAVQSRDNHSD
+276 
-287 LDRGH
+287 
-292 ARSKRQGQSSDQ
+292 
-304 HSARESRLQH
+304 
-314 QDDPSP
+314 
-320 SELARDL
+320 
-327 AEVKRLLQTHVAH
+327 
-340 TVAAAMSAD
+340 
-349 SPVRAELLKQMFAA
+349 
-363 GFSAGMASEMVSQM
+363 
-377 PEQADIHSAVR
+377 
-388 WMQERLKADLQTLDV
+388 
-403 VSTIDEGG
+403 
-411 VYAFIGP
+411 
-418 TGVGK
+418 
-423 TTMVAKL
+423 
-430 AARCVLRFGRSQVA
+430 LRFGRAQVA

-625 ADNLDAWARK
+625 ADNLDSWARK

>member
-1 MGPRRYVA
+1 
-9 LNPADALKQIRTELG
+9 
-24 PEAVVLSN
+24 
-32 REVAEGVEI
+32 
-41 VAIRPEDLASM
+41 
-52 SGERSMVAP
+52 
-61 NLDGAPFAALP
+61 
-72 MPPSPR
+72 
-78 APAGSGGGPL
+78 
-88 VGSRSSGAPSGGGA
+88 
-102 SGKSRPSR
+102 
-110 PEGASGSRGRTAIPV
+110 
-125 IEASPAANRPRAP
+125 
-138 GSSVMARQRRIEEG
+138 MARQRRLEED
-152 QPQSRPLGSGINH
+152 QPANRPLGSGVNH
-165 ELIIANVSQRSDRDR
+165 ELVIANVSQRSDRDR

-186 PPDSD
+186 PPAQSP
-191 TRVRAKAADT
+191 RARKSLSEREANLETEESPLARQAAAAFEHAPKAAPTPQYAPALPTHAAAPD
-201 GRDGARD
+201 
-208 GGGDGGGRRAS
+208 S
-219 VGQAQQPG
+219 WHHQAVPG
-227 LPAGPKLAPP
+227 NEAQTL
-237 VEHDESLHHDSQ
+237 EF
-249 LHDDDHSDHADHH
+249 
-262 DHRHDDHRDQHDDD
+262 
-276 HAVQSRDNHSD
+276 
-287 LDRGH
+287 
-292 ARSKRQGQSSDQ
+292 
-304 HSARESRLQH
+304 
-314 QDDPSP
+314 
-320 SELARDL
+320 ARDL

-340 TVAAAMSAD
+340 SVAAAMTTD
-349 SPVRAELLKQMFAA
+349 TPVRAELLKQMFAA
-363 GFSAGMASEMVSQM
+363 GFSAGLASSLVAEM
-377 PEQADIHSAVR
+377 PEQPHLPAAVL
-388 WMQERLKADLQTLDV
+388 WMQERLKADLRTLDV
-403 VSTIDEGG
+403 VGSIDDGG

-430 AARCVLRFGRSQVA
+430 AARCVLRFGRSRVA

-517 QHLKRVLVVS
+517 QHLKRILVVS

-607 KASIAGSTPL
+607 KATIMGSTPL
-617 DDHIPTLI
+617 DEHIPTLI

-635 KA
+635 